1 MIGPV
6 QVLVVGFDHPTF
18 SGDVIAEFTRL
29 QEAGIVRLVDLLLI
43 ARAEDGTLHTLT
55 DDRIPA
61 HLGRLAAGL
70 LTSADDKHAAPS
82 QPEQLASST
91 WSLADA
97 VTPGRTAAVAL
108 IEHTW
113 ASPLRDAILRNGG
126 QPLDE
131 TWLAPED
138 LDRLQELIAET
149 EAAGSPPVAQVLTE
163 TARVTGGTIP
173 PPPW

>member
-6 QVLVVGFDHPTF
+6 QVLVVGFDHQTF
-18 SGDVIAEFTRL
+18 SGEVIAEFTRL

-43 ARAEDGTLHTLT
+43 SRADDGTLHTLT
-55 DDRIPA
+55 DDKIPA
-61 HLGRLAAGL
+61 NLGRLAAGL
-70 LTSADDKHAAPS
+70 LTSAGDDQKGPS
-82 QPEQLASST
+82 PPEQLASSS

-97 VTPGRTAAVAL
+97 VTPGGTAVVAL

-113 ASPLRDAILRNGG
+113 ASPLRDAIVRNGG

-138 LDRLQELIAET
+138 LDRLQRLIAET
-149 EAAGSPPVAQVLTE
+149 EPAGSPPG
-163 TARVTGGTIP
+163 R
-173 PPPW
+173 